1 MTFASLS
8 QSLFS
13 GHSLERLGRVGPGY
27 EVIDLALRRTS
38 DDAGD
43 DVAEIG

>member
-1 MTFASLS
+1 MAISGLVLNVTSAGTPASMPPPRS
-8 QSLFS
+8 SA
-13 GHSLERLGRVGPGY
+13 G
-27 EVIDLALRRTS
+27 S